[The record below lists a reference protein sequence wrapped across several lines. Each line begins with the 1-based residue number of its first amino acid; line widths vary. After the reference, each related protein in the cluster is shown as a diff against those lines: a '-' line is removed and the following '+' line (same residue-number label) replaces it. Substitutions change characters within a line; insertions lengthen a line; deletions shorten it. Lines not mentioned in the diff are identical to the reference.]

1 MKVRIIALALLVLGL
16 AAGVPA
22 DARPGLYAAQPL
34 ADGTV
39 HVAPNTGGPG
49 GCCV

>member
-1 MKVRIIALALLVLGL
+1 MKVRIIALALLVFGL

-22 DARPGLYAAQPL
+22 VAQPNVQPV
-34 ADGTV
+34 ATGTV
-39 HVAPNTGGPG
+39 HVGPYSGGPG

>member
-22 DARPGLYAAQPL
+22 AARPSAQPL
-34 ADGTV
+34 VEGTV
-39 HVAPNTGGPG
+39 HVAPYSGGPG

>member
-1 MKVRIIALALLVLGL
+1 MKVRIIALALLVFGL

-22 DARPGLYAAQPL
+22 VAGPSAQPL
-34 ADGTV
+34 AGGTV
-39 HVAPNTGGPG
+39 HVEPNSGPG

>member
-1 MKVRIIALALLVLGL
+1 MKVRIITLALLVLGL

-22 DARPGLYAAQPL
+22 VAQPSAQPL

-39 HVAPNTGGPG
+39 HVAPSSGGPG